1 MHPAGAAAASF
12 TESATPSREA
22 HAGLHTAGAAPALR
36 LEEPSRRDVALAACY
51 VFLLGLATRVTFVIY
66 DGGFGYEPKADS
78 LDFHLIALSLRDGSG
93 FSRLGPDLSWQP
105 TAYRMPLTPLFLAGT
120 YEVLGVRPFA
130 ARILLACLGAAACAT
145 LVFSCGTAFGRKS
158 GYKAGFVAGI
168 LAAVDP
174 FLVMNQTLI
183 LLEPLHVLGVA
194 LSVWAALSYRK
205 SPSRARLALV
215 AAAGGLLT
223 ANRPDGFAYALLLAV
238 AVSAPPDPERALTD
252 ERYAGALGT
261 LSSRLKNAGVVSG
274 AVLLVLVPWTVRNY
288 RAVHAFVPLTT
299 ASGDLLLG
307 ANNQATYAYGPFL
320 GYWAYG
326 ALVSGEAGSY
336 GFAGEVRADKER
348 RRIAFQY
355 MTDHPLRLGFVIP
368 VRILRGWDLYDPVG
382 NARFG
387 ESWGRP
393 RVLSLAA
400 LPLFY
405 VGLALALLGASA
417 HRKRWRDLA
426 ILYLMP
432 AYLTLLFA
440 ATTGEPRYRAGAQL
454 VVWMFAG
461 SALAAIV
468 DSRTRPENTEEL
480 QTRPG
485 RGYAEAAA
493 LKYCSHS
500 G

>member
-1 MHPAGAAAASF
+1 MTTFSTPSPAAHTGSHPAGV
-12 TESATPSREA
+12 
-22 HAGLHTAGAAPALR
+22 APAFR
-36 LEEPSRRDVALAACY
+36 LEEPSRRDVALAAFY
-51 VFLLGLATRVTFVIY
+51 VFLLALAARVTFVVY

-93 FSRLGPDLSWQP
+93 FSRLAPDLTWQP

-130 ARILLACLGAAACAT
+130 ARILLAFLGAGACAT
-145 LVFSCGTAFGRKS
+145 LVFSCGTAFGRRR
-158 GYKAGFVAGI
+158 GYTAGFAAGV

-205 SPSRARLALV
+205 SPSRVRLALV
-215 AAAGGLLT
+215 AAVGGLLT
-223 ANRPDGFAYALLLAV
+223 ANRPDGFAYALLLAA
-238 AVSAPPDPERALTD
+238 AVSVPPDPDRALTD
-252 ERYAGALGT
+252 ERYAGALGR
-261 LSSRLKNAGVVSG
+261 LSSRLKNAAVVSA
-274 AVLLVLVPWTVRNY
+274 AVLLVLGPWTVRNY

-307 ANNQATYAYGPFL
+307 ANNQATYSAGPFL

-326 ALVSGEAGSY
+326 ALVTGEAGSY

-355 MTDHPLRLGFVIP
+355 MTDHPLRLAAVTP
-368 VRILRGWDLYDPVG
+368 VRVLRGWDLYDPVG

-393 RVLSLAA
+393 RALGLAA

-405 VGLALALLGASA
+405 VGLALGLQGASR

-426 ILYLMP
+426 ILYLLP

-440 ATTGEPRYRAGAQL
+440 ATTGEPRYRAGVQL
-454 VVWMFAG
+454 VVWTFAG
-461 SALAAIV
+461 SALAAMMERHT
-468 DSRTRPENTEEL
+468 SPESPEGL
-480 QTRPG
+480 RAHPG
-485 RGYAEAAA
+485 RSYAEAAA